1 VAEGVVQGSGNVLVV
16 GEAGADGSVRPVA
29 WETLTAARHIA
40 NGLGRNVTGLFI
52 GDGITDAA
60 RTWGSGGAH
69 KILIADDAGFAGLMP
84 LPAAAALTQA
94 IAATD
99 PAVVLVPGTTAGRD
113 YAPVVAAR
121 LGTGLAADCVSFTVE
136 NGALSATRPVL
147 GGRALTR
154 VAFPGQ
160 GPAMATVRSGSFAK
174 SEPGVGEPVVEM
186 LDVTLTAED
195 RRVSLVATTPKGTG
209 ASRLDSAEVVVSGG
223 RGLKEPAQF
232 AMVEELADA
241 LGAAVGAT
249 RAVVDAG
256 WRPHHEQIGQTGRTV
271 SPRLYIA
278 VGISGAVQHNVGM
291 QGSEYIVA
299 INRDPD
305 APIFKMASFGIV
317 GDLFEVVPALTTEVR
332 SAKS

>member
-1 VAEGVVQGSGNVLVV
+1 
-16 GEAGADGSVRPVA
+16 
-29 WETLTAARHIA
+29 
-40 NGLGRNVTGLFI
+40 
-52 GDGITDAA
+52 
-60 RTWGSGGAH
+60 
-69 KILIADDAGFAGLMP
+69 
-84 LPAAAALTQA
+84 
-94 IAATD
+94 
-99 PAVVLVPGTTAGRD
+99 
-113 YAPVVAAR
+113 
-121 LGTGLAADCVSFTVE
+121 
-136 NGALSATRPVL
+136 
-147 GGRALTR
+147 
-154 VAFPGQ
+154 
-160 GPAMATVRSGSFAK
+160 
-174 SEPGVGEPVVEM
+174 M
-186 LDVTLTAED
+186 LDVTLTRKTSVCPSIE
-195 RRVSLVATTPKGTG
+195 TTPKGTG

-223 RGLKEPAQF
+223 RGLKEPAHF
-232 AMVEELADA
+232 AMVEELAEA

-317 GDLFEVVPALTTEVR
+317 GDLFDVVPALTAEVR

>member
-1 VAEGVVQGSGNVLVV
+1 
-16 GEAGADGSVRPVA
+16 
-29 WETLTAARHIA
+29 
-40 NGLGRNVTGLFI
+40 
-52 GDGITDAA
+52 
-60 RTWGSGGAH
+60 
-69 KILIADDAGFAGLMP
+69 
-84 LPAAAALTQA
+84 
-94 IAATD
+94 
-99 PAVVLVPGTTAGRD
+99 
-113 YAPVVAAR
+113 
-121 LGTGLAADCVSFTVE
+121 
-136 NGALSATRPVL
+136 
-147 GGRALTR
+147 
-154 VAFPGQ
+154 
-160 GPAMATVRSGSFAK
+160 MATVRSGSFAK
-174 SEPGVGEPVVEM
+174 SEPGLSEPVVEM

-195 RRVSLVATTPKGTG
+195 QRVSLVETTPKGTG

>member
-1 VAEGVVQGSGNVLVV
+1 M
-16 GEAGADGSVRPVA
+16 
-29 WETLTAARHIA
+29 LTAARHVA
-40 NGLGRNVTGLFI
+40 NGLGGNVTGLFI
-52 GDGITDAA
+52 GAGIADAA
-60 RTWGSGGAH
+60 RTWGSGGAD

-94 IAATD
+94 IAATN

-113 YAPVVAAR
+113 YAPLVAAR
-121 LGTGLAADCVSFTVE
+121 LGAGLAADCVSFTVE

-154 VAFPGQ
+154 VTFPGQ

-174 SEPGVGEPVVEM
+174 SEPGVSEPVIEM

-195 RRVSLVATTPKGTG
+195 QRVSLIKTTPKGTG

-317 GDLFEVVPALTTEVR
+317 GDLFDVVPALTAEVR